1 MSTKSYVEPWHT
13 AVLRSRCRSP
23 FQPEVRRQEPAARP
37 TAVSTLEDM
46 DRLLLREVAAGHGIE
61 HITRSAS
68 RQCGF
73 ALSMDDTL
81 LAYRSA
87 YWRAKAWGEQD
98 ARTMEEAVHAEIGRF
113 WERVAVAVCCIVSTS
128 TSTSSATDY

>member
-1 MSTKSYVEPWHT
+1 MSAKSHVEPSHA
-13 AVLRSRCRSP
+13 AVLRPCCRSP
-23 FQPEVRRQEPAARP
+23 FQPEMHRQVPAARP
-37 TAVSTLEDM
+37 TAASTLEDM

-98 ARTMEEAVHAEIGRF
+98 ARMMEEAVHAEIGRF
-113 WERVAVAVCCIVSTS
+113 WERVAVAVCCIDTTS
-128 TSTSSATDY
+128 ASTSSSTHY

>member
-1 MSTKSYVEPWHT
+1 V
-13 AVLRSRCRSP
+13 
-23 FQPEVRRQEPAARP
+23 PAARL
-37 TAVSTLEDM
+37 TAASTLEDM

-98 ARTMEEAVHAEIGRF
+98 ARMMEEAVHAEVDRF
-113 WERVAVAVCCIVSTS
+113 WERVPVAVCCIDSTS
-128 TSTSSATDY
+128 PSSSTHY